1 MKSQQSKEESLYDG
15 LKGSPNLGDSFVSG
29 GDWDIDK
36 DYLKYLLT
44 LGESFNEDSLE
55 NDFQEEDTAVYIGI
69 SVGNFIS
76 GVTKCTVTEV
86 EEGDIFVQHLNTGEM
101 RWFPADEFILYEDK

>member
-36 DYLKYLLT
+36 DYLKHLCT
-44 LGESFNEDSLE
+44 L
-55 NDFQEEDTAVYIGI
+55 EE
-69 SVGNFIS
+69 
-76 GVTKCTVTEV
+76 
-86 EEGDIFVQHLNTGEM
+86 QHLLTGEM

>member
-36 DYLKYLLT
+36 DYLKHLCT
-44 LGESFNEDSLE
+44 LEERFNEDNL
-55 NDFQEEDTAVYIGI
+55 
-69 SVGNFIS
+69 
-76 GVTKCTVTEV
+76 
-86 EEGDIFVQHLNTGEM
+86 
-101 RWFPADEFILYEDK
+101 ILYEDK